1 MIVIL
6 PCAGNGRRRLPETL
20 QMPKILLQH
29 DGERLMDH
37 IVQPII
43 DSEQFERLV
52 FVLSPQH
59 GQQVIEYVHRRGWE
73 IPIQFVWQNEPLG
86 FGHAVLQARDEVF
99 SFKRWNPPV
108 LIHTDDAVNT
118 HSNAETNLIADITAS
133 DVSQIGVAWRGNVR
147 DYGMVLNDGPRVE
160 RLVEKPNWG
169 EGGLALTGIYYIRE
183 SRRLFRCLNKLVKT
197 RRILNGEYHLT
208 HALQLM
214 IDAGTP
220 FLTYYHDWTDCGQKK
235 IKESR
240 RESES
245 G

>member
-6 PCAGNGRRRLPETL
+6 PCAGSGRRRLPETL
-20 QMPKILLQH
+20 RMPKILLQH
-29 DGERLMDH
+29 NGERLMDH

-43 DSEQFERLV
+43 DSEQFDKLV

-73 IPIQFVWQNEPLG
+73 IPIQFVWQKEPLG

-133 DVSQIGVAWRGNVR
+133 DVSQIGVAWRGNVG
-147 DYGMVLNDGPRVE
+147 DYGMVLHKEDHIE
-160 RLVEKPNWG
+160 RFVEKPQWD
-169 EGGLALTGIYYIRE
+169 EGGLVMTGIYYIRE
-183 SRRLFRCLNKLVKT
+183 SRRLFRCLNKLVKSG
-197 RRILNGEYHLT
+197 RVLDGEYQFT
-208 HALQLM
+208 QALQLM

-220 FLTYYHDWTDCGQKK
+220 FRTYSHEWIDCGRKTH
-235 IKESR
+235 
-240 RESES
+240 
-245 G
+245 